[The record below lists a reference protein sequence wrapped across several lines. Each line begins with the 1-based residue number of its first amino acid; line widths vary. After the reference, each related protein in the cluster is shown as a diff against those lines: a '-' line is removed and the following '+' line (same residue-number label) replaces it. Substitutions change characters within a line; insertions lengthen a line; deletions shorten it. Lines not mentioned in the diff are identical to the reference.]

1 MNRKV
6 FLAWIL
12 TFVGGFTDAYTFML
26 YGNVFVAGQTGNIIF
41 LAVNLIN
48 HQWFEGVLKITIIL
62 TFLIGMIFSAVWTKL
77 MDKTHYWRVYSLVF
91 ELLIMFLI
99 GIIPKAVSVYFK
111 LPLLAFAMALQ
122 YCLYDQVNN
131 YSYANVFTT
140 ANLKKATLNLTA
152 GILYKKTSQLKSA
165 ILYYQLIAC
174 FIVGAIFGSFLSH
187 ILGIRA
193 IVIPAGCILMA
204 IIYHVK
210 KIRNKE
216 SIFNSYRQDRT

>member
-1 MNRKV
+1 MNKKV

-12 TFVGGFTDAYTFML
+12 TFIGGFTDAYTFML

-48 HQWFEGVLKITIIL
+48 HQWFEGILKLTIIL

-77 MDKTHYWRVYSLVF
+77 MDKTHYWRVYSLIF
-91 ELLIMFLI
+91 ELLVMLLI
-99 GIIPKAVSVYFK
+99 GILPKEVSVYFK

-122 YCLYDQVNN
+122 YCLYDQVND

-140 ANLKKATLNLTA
+140 ANLKRATLNLAA
-152 GILYKKTSQLKSA
+152 GILYHQKSQLKSA
-165 ILYYQLIAC
+165 ILYYKIIVC
-174 FIVGAIFGSFLSH
+174 FIIGAVLGSLFSN

-193 IVIPAGCILMA
+193 IIIPAGLILIT

-216 SIFNSYRQDRT
+216 SIFNW